1 MAIVP
6 KARANTEKYVDTKRK
21 DDIRYANIVAAKAVA
36 DAVRTSLGPR
46 GMDKMLS
53 SANGDVII
61 TNDGATILDKVLFLI
76 DHPFTISISNS
87 PCLFALL
94 LSLLLASINFL
105 KCELGFYGFRFSN
118 MCNLG

>member
-76 DHPFTISISNS
+76 DQSFTHLHLPLPLPFSHCSS
-87 PCLFALL
+87 PFRLQV
-94 LSLLLASINFL
+94 SAS
-105 KCELGFYGFRFSN
+105 
-118 MCNLG
+118 